1 VSKACSE
8 LRTIWWDR
16 GSVIIIDQR
25 LLPHKLK
32 YLRLKSYVEVAKAI
46 KNMVIRGA
54 PAIGVAAAMGL
65 ALAVVNLKTNN
76 REILMNRLEKAADT
90 IRSTRPTAVNLFWA
104 IDRVME
110 VARETSSVEE
120 LKKKVLEEAL
130 KMAEEDIE
138 VNKMIGEHGSKL
150 IEDGDRILTHCN
162 AGALATVGYGTALGI
177 IRTAYRQGKKITVYA
192 SETRP
197 RLQGA
202 KLTVWELLREHIPVK
217 LITDNMA
224 AFLMQRGEISKVIVG
239 ADRIIAKTGHVI
251 NKIGTLSHA
260 IAAKYYGVPFIVA
273 APVSSIDFKNVLEE
287 VVIEERDVREVL
299 YIDNVRIA
307 PKGVE
312 AINPAFDITPPE
324 LVSYIVTER
333 GIFKPSELREL
344 CK

>member
-1 VSKACSE
+1 MSKACSE